1 MAVRC
6 ERERQGKHLL
16 PCHAAIPAHN
26 LAREAQMGHGI
37 SARDPRFDHKQIIC
51 SWSNVMLKF
60 AMRAACLREC
70 RHQRL
75 RKEPTH
81 SFSSFLNFSHRAKA
95 AFRACSVVRAF

>member
-1 MAVRC
+1 
-6 ERERQGKHLL
+6 
-16 PCHAAIPAHN
+16 
-26 LAREAQMGHGI
+26 
-37 SARDPRFDHKQIIC
+37 
-51 SWSNVMLKF
+51 VMLKF